1 MARLMKSKSEYYPYI
16 PESVDDLIAWLNEK
30 VRGTGV
36 DRDKVSI
43 SLDYDDCYGSVS
55 GILSINYSRPETDA
69 EMQIREKREREAH
82 ERSER
87 AERERYEFLK
97 AKFEGS
103 E

>member
-1 MARLMKSKSEYYPYI
+1 MARLMKYVEIEQHDAPKK
-16 PESVDDLIAWLNEK
+16 VDDFIAWLSDLASHC
-30 VRGTGV
+30 GV
-36 DRDKVSI
+36 ARDEITVEFKA
-43 SLDYDDCYGSVS
+43 DYGSDYCWLN
-55 GILSINYSRPETDA
+55 ICYSRPETDA